1 MPRLDRFS
9 RPTVLA
15 VVLLAAGG
23 LAACETPNTNTYAP
37 YEAGQAVPLESAT
50 VVNFRPVRLG
60 GRDTGAGTV
69 GGALIGGA
77 SGAAIG
83 GDAAGAII
91 GTVAGAVLG
100 NAVERG
106 ATRGSGFAYDVRMQR
121 DGRVLEVVQPDQY
134 PISVGSQVY
143 VSFGPRVRIILAN
156 GAVPPPPQPPPPS
169 PPHD

>member
-1 MPRLDRFS
+1 M
-9 RPTVLA
+9 
-15 VVLLAAGG
+15 
-23 LAACETPNTNTYAP
+23 
-37 YEAGQAVPLESAT
+37 AVPLEAAT
-50 VVNFRPVRLG
+50 VVNFRPVRIG

-106 ATRGSGFAYDVRMQR
+106 ATRGSGFAYDIRMQR
-121 DGRVLEVVQPDQY
+121 DGRVLEVVQPDPY
-134 PISVGSQVY
+134 PIPVGSAVY
-143 VSFGPRVRIILAN
+143 VSFGPRVRIIPAN
-156 GAVPPPPQPPPPS
+156 GASPPPPPPPPP
-169 PPHD
+169 PPHS